1 MCFVLFKSDM
11 FVFWRN
17 CVKLNL
23 MVSRVLK
30 LQVWKNCAVIFYFY
44 RWVSPDF
51 MPAWTQEIN
60 LQEHCKNKTK
70 QLSFGQVCF
79 EFYLGTS
86 MQASKFSGFSKPVVF
101 VLSQSLVLSSSW
113 LALLVFAPKKQSTR
127 NTKNKTFWIIMCKN
141 SEQKKKQ
148 NILKKHVENV
158 NAYIVHETVFV
169 LFISIYLN
177 SNIDMYI
184 YIY

>member
-1 MCFVLFKSDM
+1 
-11 FVFWRN
+11 
-17 CVKLNL
+17 
-23 MVSRVLK
+23 
-30 LQVWKNCAVIFYFY
+30 
-44 RWVSPDF
+44 

-148 NILKKHVENV
+148 NILKKHVKNV

-169 LFISIYLN
+169 LFISIYYY
-177 SNIDMYI
+177 IFKFKYWYVYI
-184 YIY
+184 YIYLLNIYIYINI